1 MLALSFAQ
9 WSDELNS
16 KDNLIEEFN
25 EIEKEIIPFLAQGL
39 SAKEIAPLIH
49 MSYHTVK
56 RYISIIIK
64 KTNAR
69 NRVNAVAILARKH
82 YV

>member
-1 MLALSFAQ
+1 M
-9 WSDELNS
+9 NS

-69 NRVNAVAILARKH
+69 NRDNAVAILARKH

>member
-1 MLALSFAQ
+1 M
-9 WSDELNS
+9 NS

>member
-1 MLALSFAQ
+1 M
-9 WSDELNS
+9 
-16 KDNLIEEFN
+16 IEEFN

>member
-1 MLALSFAQ
+1 
-9 WSDELNS
+9 LNS

>member
-1 MLALSFAQ
+1 M
-9 WSDELNS
+9 
-16 KDNLIEEFN
+16 LIEEFN